1 MEPRAY
7 FPAYLERA
15 YLKSHTDLTPAA
27 IELVRSDIA
36 EHPDK
41 YAADEHAQAL
51 VAYGRL
57 HERLMRELNRMEDLG
72 DDEFEKARGK
82 LFDEVRLSLFKIC
95 ETDPRC
101 FDAQLLTVLLAD
113 TPLDSCL
120 SDLMK
125 LEPRIREHLDAAI
138 PGFDANAPH
147 FWNEGVLADDG
158 DDAAAR
164 TIATPELVAWLHTL
178 EAISQLS
185 LASARYRAAA
195 RYAQQAMRAVG
206 YRTRAIGTVL
216 LSLAR
221 LEDEDAFF
229 ELAHKEPETV
239 DGPLENSPWYLLGRT
254 LLLYKAGKK
263 KPAKRALVDFVSRCE
278 GAAYF
283 LLNPTYM
290 TPYLPVRPE
299 PRESWD
305 LSRMALWE
313 ADAIIADT
321 PEFAP
326 WAESIDGVAATAD
339 EFARRYGF

>member
-7 FPAYLERA
+7 IPIYLERM
-15 YLKSHTDLTPAA
+15 YLSGHPDLTPAA
-27 IELVRSDIA
+27 SELVHSDIP

-41 YAADEHAQAL
+41 YATDARSQAL
-51 VAYGRL
+51 VAYAKL
-57 HERLMRELNRMEDLG
+57 HERLMHDLDRMEDLS
-72 DDEFEKARGK
+72 DEEFDKARGK

-95 ETDPRC
+95 ETDSTC
-101 FDAQLLTVLLAD
+101 FDAQLLSVLLAD

-120 SDLMK
+120 SDLLK
-125 LEPRIREHLDAAI
+125 LESRVLEHLKGTI
-138 PGFDANAPH
+138 EGFDADAPH
-147 FWNEGVLADDG
+147 FWGADSFRG
-158 DDAAAR
+158 GSTAADL
-164 TIATPELVAWLHTL
+164 TVSTPEVIAWLHTL

-195 RYAQQAMRAVG
+195 HYAEQVMRAEG

-221 LEDEDAFF
+221 LEDENAFF
-229 ELAHKEPETV
+229 ELAHEVPETV

-263 KPAKRALVDFVSRCE
+263 KPAKRALVDFVSRCD

-305 LSRMALWE
+305 LARMALWE

-326 WAESIDGVAATAD
+326 WAETVDGVSTAAD
-339 EFARRYGF
+339 EFARRHGF

>member
-7 FPAYLERA
+7 IPIYLERM
-15 YLKSHTDLTPAA
+15 YLSGHPDLTPAA
-27 IELVRSDIA
+27 SELVHSDIP

-41 YAADEHAQAL
+41 YATDARSQAL
-51 VAYGRL
+51 VAYAKL
-57 HERLMRELNRMEDLG
+57 HERLMHDLDRMEDLS
-72 DDEFEKARGK
+72 DEEFDKARGK

-95 ETDPRC
+95 ETDSTC
-101 FDAQLLTVLLAD
+101 FDAQLLSVLLAD

-125 LEPRIREHLDAAI
+125 LESRVLEHLKGTI
-138 PGFDANAPH
+138 EGFDADAPH
-147 FWNEGVLADDG
+147 FWGADSFRG
-158 DDAAAR
+158 GSTAADL
-164 TIATPELVAWLHTL
+164 TVSTPEVIAWLHTL

-195 RYAQQAMRAVG
+195 HYAEQVMRAEG

-221 LEDEDAFF
+221 LEDENAFF
-229 ELAHKEPETV
+229 ELAHEVPETV

-263 KPAKRALVDFVSRCE
+263 KPAKRALVDFVSRCD

-305 LSRMALWE
+305 LAHMALWE

-326 WAESIDGVAATAD
+326 WAETVDGVSAAAD
-339 EFARRYGF
+339 EFARRHGF

>member
-1 MEPRAY
+1 MEPRTY
-7 FPAYLERA
+7 ISAYLERT
-15 YLKSHTDLTPAA
+15 YLDGHPDLTPAA
-27 IELVRSDIA
+27 IALVHDDIP

-41 YAADEHAQAL
+41 YAADVRAQAL
-51 VAYGRL
+51 VAYAKL
-57 HERLMRELNRMEDLG
+57 HERLMHDLDRMEDLG
-72 DDEFEKARGK
+72 DEEFDKARGK
-82 LFDEVRLSLFKIC
+82 LFDEVRLALFKIC
-95 ETDPRC
+95 ETDPTC
-101 FDAQLLTVLLAD
+101 FDAQLLSVLLAD

-125 LEPRIREHLDAAI
+125 LEGRIREHLNGTVE
-138 PGFDANAPH
+138 GFDADAPH
-147 FWNEGVLADDG
+147 FWGADSFRG
-158 DDAAAR
+158 GSTAAEL
-164 TIATPELVAWLHTL
+164 TVSTPELVAWLHTL
-178 EAISQLS
+178 EAIAQLS

-195 RYAQQAMRAVG
+195 HYAEQAMRAEG

-229 ELAHKEPETV
+229 ELAHKMPETI

-263 KPAKRALVDFVSRCE
+263 KPAKRALIDFVSRCD

-305 LSRMALWE
+305 LARMALWE

-326 WAESIDGVAATAD
+326 WAETIDGVSAASD

>member
-1 MEPRAY
+1 MEPCTY
-7 FPAYLERA
+7 IPAYLERV
-15 YLKSHTDLTPAA
+15 YLKSHPDLTPAA
-27 IELVRSDIA
+27 VELVHDDIA

-41 YAADEHAQAL
+41 YATDEHAQAL
-51 VAYGRL
+51 VAYARL
-57 HERLMRELNRMEDLG
+57 HEHLMHELDRMEDLS
-72 DDEFEKARGK
+72 DEEFDKARAK
-82 LFDEVRLSLFKIC
+82 LFDEARLSLFKIC
-95 ETDPRC
+95 ETDPTC
-101 FDAQLLTVLLAD
+101 FDAQLVAVLLAD
-113 TPLDSCL
+113 IPLDSCL

-125 LEPRIREHLDAAI
+125 LEGRVREHLTNTLD
-138 PGFDANAPH
+138 GFDAEAPH
-147 FWNEGVLADDG
+147 FWSADSFRG
-158 DDAAAR
+158 GLTAADLTVAEPGL
-164 TIATPELVAWLHTL
+164 IAWLHTL
-178 EAISQLS
+178 EAIAQLS

-195 RYAQQAMRAVG
+195 RYAEQAMRAEG

-216 LSLAR
+216 LCLAR

-229 ELAHKEPETV
+229 DLARKNPETV
-239 DGPLENSPWYLLGRT
+239 DGPLENSPWYLLSRT

-263 KPAKRALVDFVSRCE
+263 KPAKRALVDFVSRCD

-305 LSRMALWE
+305 LARMALWE

-326 WAESIDGVAATAD
+326 WAETVDGVSAASD